1 MAITATSATP
11 DAPTF
16 NQEILDALDTLQESV
31 NALLDL
37 QTDHESKLDE
47 LIEKV
52 DNLNLSSSDGLHL
65 EYES

>member
-1 MAITATSATP
+1 MAITATPATP
-11 DAPTF
+11 DAPSF
-16 NQEILDALDTLQESV
+16 NQELLDALDTLQESV

-52 DNLNLSSSDGLHL
+52 DNLNLSSSDGLHM